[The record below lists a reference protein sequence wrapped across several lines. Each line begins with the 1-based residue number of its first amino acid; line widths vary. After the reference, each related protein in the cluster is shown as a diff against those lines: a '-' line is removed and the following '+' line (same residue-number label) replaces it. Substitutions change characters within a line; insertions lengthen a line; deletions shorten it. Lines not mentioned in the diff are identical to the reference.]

1 MVGIVL
7 LAELEVFH
15 SRPIAPT
22 RRVALGQLQLPV
34 DPSPGHGGVLLG
46 GVVARFSND
55 MDPDL
60 YPDIF
65 ALSREL
71 EAGMRIPQPR
81 LRHRFQQDIVGL
93 GSSVQQLVQVDG
105 EMSYIFESD
114 KGAPEQFVLAAIYAA
129 GELDGGIRASVMETI
144 RQGLRWSGP
153 VGPSLI
159 FHLLGGSASAVG
171 SLSMGT
177 GDPVSWALSVLGFGG
192 ADETPEKK
200 IILTRFRDL
209 LRDAHPD
216 HGGGENDAA
225 DRITELTEARRIL
238 LAS

>member
-1 MVGIVL
+1 ML

-34 DPSPGHGGVLLG
+34 DPAPGHGGVLLG

-65 ALSREL
+65 ALTREL

-93 GSSVQQLVQVDG
+93 GASVQSLVQNDG
-105 EMSYIFESD
+105 EMAYTFEGD

-129 GELDGGIRASVMETI
+129 GEFTGTTRATVMETI
-144 RQGLRWSGP
+144 RKGLRWAGP

-171 SLSMGT
+171 SLPMGT
-177 GDPVSWALSVLGFGG
+177 GDPVSWALEIFGFGG
-192 ADETPEKK
+192 IEETPEKK

-216 HGGGENDAA
+216 HGGGEDDAA
-225 DRITELTEARRIL
+225 DRISELTEARRIL

>member
-1 MVGIVL
+1 ML

-22 RRVALGQLQLPV
+22 RRVALGQCLLPM
-34 DPSPGHGGVLLG
+34 DPAPGHGGVLLG

-65 ALSREL
+65 ALTREL

-81 LRHRFQQDIVGL
+81 LRHRFQQDVVGL
-93 GSSVQQLVQVDG
+93 GSSVQKLVQNDG
-105 EMSYIFESD
+105 EMAFGFEGD
-114 KGAPEQFVLAAIYAA
+114 KGAPEQFVLAAVYAA
-129 GELDGGIRASVMETI
+129 GELTGATRTTVMETI

-159 FHLLGGSASAVG
+159 FHLLGGSAAAVG

-177 GDPVSWALSVLGFGG
+177 GDPVSWALEVLGFTGTVT
-192 ADETPEKK
+192 TPEKK

-216 HGGGENDAA
+216 HGGGSDDAA